1 MNKNVEALV
10 FGGLILVSMVLGIFL
25 LSRMFGFIPMP
36 WWFFLLCLSLF
47 IGLFCAIALKLWAQ
61 NLLIRHYERELERLR
76 GCEQK
81 LSWASKDI
89 EALKREVEKIL
100 KQW

>member
-1 MNKNVEALV
+1 MNKNVEVLV
-10 FGGLILVSMVLGIFL
+10 FGGLLLVFMALGIVL
-25 LSRMFGFIPMP
+25 LSRMFGFIPLS
-36 WWFFLLCLSLF
+36 WWFFLLCVCLF
-47 IGLFCAIALKLWAQ
+47 IGLSGAIALKLWTQ
-61 NLLIRHYERELERLR
+61 HLLIQYYKKELERLR

-81 LSWASKDI
+81 RSWASKDI